1 LIKRFQGAPG
11 RRVLI
16 EALLGQTLVLGDRS
30 LASAIAD
37 RATLREIDPGT
48 ELIAQGGSDTDVFLI
63 LCGAF
68 MIIVNGR
75 EWRLRGP
82 GDHVGE
88 MAAIEPSQ
96 PRSATVVAKELSVVA
111 MLTQAQFWQLGE
123 EHVNLWCVVAKELS
137 RRLNQRNAQVRPV
150 RHTPELF
157 IASSTESLPIAQ
169 ALKDS
174 FTSDPFNV
182 TLWTDGVFTPS
193 GYPLDSLDEALGQ
206 SDFAIVIAAADDL
219 VTSRRKRSRAPRD
232 NVTFELG
239 LAIGRLS
246 RKRTLLLEP
255 RTARVKLASDLFG
268 LTTIPY
274 DWNAAAD
281 PVTQMRQAAGA
292 IRKVVLDLGPA

>member
-11 RRVLI
+11 RPVLI

-30 LASAIAD
+30 LANAIAE
-37 RATLREIDPGT
+37 RATLREVHSGT
-48 ELIAQGGSDTDVFLI
+48 ELIAQGASSTEVFLI
-63 LCGAF
+63 LCGKF
-68 MIIVNGR
+68 MVVINGR
-75 EWRLRGP
+75 KWRVREP

-88 MAAIEPSQ
+88 MAALEPSQ
-96 PRSATVVAKELSVVA
+96 PRSATVVATELSVVA
-111 MLTQAQFWQLGE
+111 MLTRAQFWQLAE
-123 EHVNLWCVVAKELS
+123 EHTHVWRVVAKELS
-137 RRLNQRNAQVRPV
+137 RRLNQRNAQIRPV

-157 IASSTESLPIAQ
+157 IASSKESLPIAQ

-174 FTSDPFNV
+174 FSSDPFNV

-193 GYPLDSLDEALGQ
+193 GYPLDSLDEVLSL
-206 SDFAIVIAAADDL
+206 SDFAIVIAAADDVL
-219 VTSRRKRSRAPRD
+219 TSRKRRGPAPRD

-255 RTARVKLASDLFG
+255 RTARVKLASDLLG

-274 DWNAAAD
+274 DWDAAAD
-281 PVTQMRQAAGA
+281 PVAQMRTAAET
-292 IRKVVLDLGPA
+292 IRSVVLDLGPA